1 MAYENRVKK
10 LKRLFKMTIMTRL
23 LYLYPE
29 TAAMSVKVMSAIAVE
44 QKVTRQAYQ
53 TYSVLFLKIA
63 AKALEDKTSQ
73 IYHTLEGDRIAVL
86 LYTAEKPRLDPTI

>member
-1 MAYENRVKK
+1 MK
-10 LKRLFKMTIMTRL
+10 FKMMIISRSVH
-23 LYLYPE
+23 LYSE
-29 TAAMSVKVMSAIAVE
+29 TAAMSVEVMSAIAVE

-73 IYHTLEGDRIAVL
+73 IYHTLERDRIALL
-86 LYTAEKPRLDPTI
+86 LYQHCRKT

>member
-10 LKRLFKMTIMTRL
+10 LIRLFKMTIITRL

-53 TYSVLFLKIA
+53 TRVPLFVYYCTIVAEESSVK
-63 AKALEDKTSQ
+63 S
-73 IYHTLEGDRIAVL
+73 L
-86 LYTAEKPRLDPTI
+86 L